1 MTRLTDMTPM
11 RSPEGPTRVGAVES
25 ASAWIYDGVWG
36 GLSSLLRTPREAPNL
51 PVVAGEEVVAIKPS
65 LAWLRYLKFWFWIVL
80 VIIDVL
86 IIGAWLIVCFVQ
98 PVVGA
103 ALALPAWALAI
114 LPDIVAYVAIH
125 LRYDTTWYVLSP
137 SSIRLRNGIWTIR
150 ETTFTFENVQN
161 VEITQGPIER
171 WFGFANLKVET
182 AGGGMVHTQHG
193 PIPDGSNVAYLFGLE
208 NAEEIRELIMSR
220 VSKSRSTGLGD
231 EESETT
237 HASGLAGSKAGTSG
251 GWSNEHLDELRAIR
265 DRLKRALG

>member
-1 MTRLTDMTPM
+1 MTRMTNLTSSD
-11 RSPEGPTRVGAVES
+11 GPVRGGAVES
-25 ASAWIYDGVWG
+25 ASVWIYEGVWG

-51 PVVAGEEVVAIKPS
+51 PVAPGEDVVAIKPS

-80 VIIDVL
+80 VIIDAL

-114 LPDIVAYVAIH
+114 LPDIVAYIAIH
-125 LRYDTTWYVLSP
+125 LRYDTTWYVISP

-171 WFGFANLKVET
+171 WFGIANLKVET

-193 PIPDGSNVAYLFGLE
+193 PIPDGSNMAYLFGLQ
-208 NAEEIRELIMSR
+208 NAGEMRELIMSR
-220 VSKSRSTGLGD
+220 VSRSKSTGLGD
-231 EESETT
+231 DETG
-237 HASGLAGSKAGTSG
+237 ASGADGTASSRAGAGV
-251 GWSNEHLDELRAIR
+251 GWSAEHLDELRAIR

>member
-1 MTRLTDMTPM
+1 MTQSMPSD
-11 RSPEGPTRVGAVES
+11 GPARVGAVES
-25 ASAWIYDGVWG
+25 ASAWIYEGVWG

-51 PVVAGEEVVAIKPS
+51 PVAAGEEVVAIKPS

-86 IIGAWLIVCFVQ
+86 IIGAWLIICFVQ

-182 AGGGMVHTQHG
+182 AGGRHG
-193 PIPDGSNVAYLFGLE
+193 AHAARADSGRFEHGLLVRAGE
-208 NAEEIRELIMSR
+208 CGRNSR
-220 VSKSRSTGLGD
+220 VDHEPREQIEIDWLG
-231 EESETT
+231 
-237 HASGLAGSKAGTSG
+237 
-251 GWSNEHLDELRAIR
+251 R
-265 DRLKRALG
+265 